1 MKLFSFALTGAV
13 RLKLKRKNKFLG
25 KHSIVFDL
33 RFTERGRVTGDD
45 DQLALPG
52 PKSLQSLLVSQAVLS
67 RLHNQSKSGID
78 RFIRLLT
85 LIMGNILGSNST
97 YVYAHFNISQ
107 KDLLEENKLL
117 NKTNINP

>member
-1 MKLFSFALTGAV
+1 MDSG
-13 RLKLKRKNKFLG
+13 LG
-25 KHSIVFDL
+25 QHGVILDL
-33 RFTERGRVTGDD
+33 RLAEGRSVGSDD
-45 DQLALPG
+45 DQLALSG

-97 YVYAHFNISQ
+97 NVYAHFDISQ

>member
-1 MKLFSFALTGAV
+1 MMSESPGSVMERVQTEVLSTRGSQLVVVTNV
-13 RLKLKRKNKFLG
+13 VMNTSLG

-33 RFTERGRVTGDD
+33 RFTERGRVTGED

-85 LIMGNILGSNST
+85 P
-97 YVYAHFNISQ
+97 H
-107 KDLLEENKLL
+107 
-117 NKTNINP
+117 